1 MSAVSARIVGV
12 LVASALVVGAP
23 GTARGQTVEGT
34 VVGASGRVFVRLL
47 DQTGREVTA
56 QVSDPA
62 GRFLFAAP
70 ADGRYRVRAERPG
83 FRDEE
88 GPVVRV
94 SAGARTV
101 AEVAVPERPL
111 SLGSAPLPSGDR
123 CGPVTGGRDRL
134 TLAWHSVRT
143 AAAMAAWNGRRGEL
157 RLDARIHHR
166 QLEADGTTVL
176 RAERP
181 VERTGV
187 TRLEASV
194 EAADLFQRGFIRED
208 ADGSM
213 RYFSPTPDVLTNPDF
228 PRRYC
233 LRIQDA
239 PGPLLGIA
247 FEPRRKE
254 ASDEVR
260 PDVAGVIWLD
270 RDGGVPIRLEFAY
283 RNVDPAVVPPSAGGT
298 TTFTLLP
305 DGSWVTAEVTLRM
318 PLLQVVDT
326 REGQVWEVTGLREE
340 RARLV
345 RVQGPDGT
353 WTLTPRSG
361 VVEGRVTG
369 DAGAPLEDAL
379 VELVGT
385 GVGVR
390 TDADGRFRFDG
401 LLEGT
406 YRVAADHPRFDA
418 LPMGPGVPAVVVVP
432 GDTARL
438 VLSPPSA
445 EDAAL
450 QLCPPDVGAGS
461 VILTGQVVDSL
472 SGEVLVGAP
481 LSVRFL
487 DPRRDGTPYHE
498 ARVSSGTGGYYVYCD
513 APRGQ
518 TVRIRPALPGAR
530 VEDDVTFVALSP
542 VERQDVVVRL
552 STEQAQGGVFGLIRD
567 ARTGQ
572 GIEAADIRVQD
583 TDYRAMTNSNGFF
596 AIPDVRPGL
605 YAVTVG
611 HLAYQ
616 DREVVVR
623 IDGGQAYQVDVDLE
637 VDAIPLEGITVSVV
651 PSRLFGDM
659 VDLQRRMEMGFGD
672 FLVRRDLESR
682 GGTLASALQGRLGVR
697 VVTGGNRPGE
707 RYVVLRQARDITS
720 IPASEQNGETLDAG
734 PSELVQEYCFP
745 AVWVDGHRLSMP
757 RSGGIGHDPVDFSQF
772 LTLDIEA
779 VEVYRGAASV
789 PGEFGGGDAACGAV
803 VIWTRRGGR
812 TVRGD
817 MGPGT
822 GTEWR

>member
-1 MSAVSARIVGV
+1 MSAMRAAVVGV
-12 LVASALVVGAP
+12 LSAAALVVGLP
-23 GTARGQTVEGT
+23 GGARSQTVEGT
-34 VVGASGRVFVRLL
+34 VTGASGRVLVRLL
-47 DQTGREVTA
+47 DQTGREVAA

-94 SAGARTV
+94 SAGARTA
-101 AEVAVPERPL
+101 AEVEMPERPL
-111 SLGSAPLPSGDR
+111 SLRSVRAPSGDR
-123 CGPVTGGRDRL
+123 CGPVTGGKDRL
-134 TLAWHSVRT
+134 TLAWGSVRT

-157 RLDARIHHR
+157 RLDARIHRR
-166 QLEADGTTVL
+166 QLEADGETVL
-176 RAERP
+176 RAEPP

-187 TRLEASV
+187 TRLEAAV
-194 EAADLFQRGFIRED
+194 EPGDLFARGFIRED
-208 ADGSM
+208 SDGSA
-213 RYFSPTPDVLTNPDF
+213 RYYSPTPDVLADPEFT
-228 PRRYC
+228 RRYC
-233 LRIQDA
+233 LRLREA
-239 PGPLLGIA
+239 PGPLLGVA
-247 FEPRRKE
+247 FEPRGEEDPE
-254 ASDEVR
+254 AVR

-270 RDGGVPIRLEFAY
+270 RDGGRPIRLEFVY
-283 RNVDPAVVPPSAGGT
+283 RNVDPGVVPASAGGS

-326 REGQVWEVTGLREE
+326 PEGQTWDVTGLREE

-345 RVQGPDGT
+345 RVHGADGT
-353 WTLTPRSG
+353 WTLTPLSG
-361 VVEGRVTG
+361 AVEGSVTG
-369 DAGAPLEDAL
+369 AGGAPLENAL

-385 GVGVR
+385 GVGTR
-390 TDADGRFRFDG
+390 TDADGHFLFDG

-418 LPMGPGVPAVVVVP
+418 LPIGPGVPAVAVVP
-432 GDTARL
+432 GDTAHV

-450 QLCPPDVGAGS
+450 QLCPPEGRDGS

-481 LSVRFL
+481 LTVRFL
-487 DPRRDGTPYHE
+487 DPRRHGTPYHE
-498 ARVSSGTGGYYVYCD
+498 ARVSSGVGGYYVYCD

-530 VEDDVTFVALSP
+530 VEDDLSFVARGP

-572 GIEAADIRVQD
+572 GIEAADVRVQD
-583 TDYRAMTNSNGFF
+583 TDYRALTNSNGFF

-651 PSRLFGDM
+651 PPRLFGDM

-697 VVTGGNRPGE
+697 MVTGGNRPGE

-720 IPASEQNGETLDAG
+720 IPASEQNGESLDAG

-745 AVWVDGHRLSMP
+745 SVWVDGHRFSTP